1 MAVRFQLRRDTSTS
15 WSSINPI
22 LALGEP
28 GVETD
33 TLKLKIGDG
42 ATAWNSL
49 DYSTSLDFAD
59 LQNKPTTLSGYG
71 ITDAA
76 ALNTFGIGL
85 DAPASGSGGLSYNSS
100 TGTFTYTPPD
110 LSPYIT
116 TEQTNDFGDLRN
128 VPTTLE
134 GYGITDAA
142 TSAQGALADTALQSV
157 AFGDLTST
165 PTTLSG
171 YGITD
176 AATSA
181 QGALADTALQS
192 VAFADLTSKPTT
204 LAGYG
209 ITDAATSAQGALA
222 DTALQSVAFGDL
234 TSTPTTLS
242 GYGITDAAT
251 SAQGALADTALQ
263 SVAFADLT
271 SKPDTILG
279 YGITDGVVASDLGAF
294 TFTGSVLDTND
305 SSEITVTPAVSFDT
319 EITVSDVF
327 PSATTAIDLGA
338 PGLRYREIH
347 SQIINAADPATGGLS
362 GDGRVRTNRLYFGPE
377 DYTAYLYGD
386 SQSTWSWI
394 GPMDPGNIFHNNR
407 TYTRWKS
414 TSQKFEFL
422 NNPTGTIELDF
433 LDSDTWYLSQP
444 SGSMTLNFTEVPEDV
459 SRVIVFNVLI
469 SQGATP
475 YLPTAVEVNGVSSAI
490 NWQFGTQ
497 PSGTANDLDML
508 QFSIWS
514 FSGPTFVVLGHH
526 NTYT

>member
-134 GYGITDAA
+134 
-142 TSAQGALADTALQSV
+142 
-157 AFGDLTST
+157 
-165 PTTLSG
+165 G

-386 SQSTWSWI
+386 SSSTWSWI

-514 FSGPTFVVLGHH
+514 FSGPAFVVLGHH